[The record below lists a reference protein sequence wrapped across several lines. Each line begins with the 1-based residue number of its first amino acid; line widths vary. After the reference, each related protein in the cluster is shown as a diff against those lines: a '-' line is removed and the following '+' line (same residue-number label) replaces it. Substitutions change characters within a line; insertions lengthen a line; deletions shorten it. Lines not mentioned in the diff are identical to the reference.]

1 MKKEKF
7 LISTIIL
14 IMGGA
19 ITKVLGMVIRIIT
32 TRIIGTDGISL
43 YMLIFPTFSLFM
55 TLSQLGFPIAI
66 SKLVAEE
73 KHNNKN
79 VVFSIIPFS
88 MLLNLFLM
96 LVILIIAPI
105 LSNHLLK
112 DERTYYPILAIAL
125 VLPFDSLSSILRGY
139 FFGKQKMFPHVCSN
153 IFEQIIRLILIIILI
168 PKIMSKSLVYAVVGL
183 VSVNIISELSSIFML
198 MFFLP
203 KKISIKA
210 KDIKPSSSNV
220 KDVLRI
226 ALPTTGGRI
235 IGSIGYFIEPI
246 ILITASNLANCSS
259 SLIIKEYG
267 IVEGYVMPLLLM
279 PGFFTMAISSALIPV
294 ISKAY
299 VNGNIIYVKSKLKQA
314 IIISVLIGGI
324 STMVLFIN
332 PTFFLKLIY
341 NTEEGAFYIRLI
353 APIFLLYYIQSPLA
367 SILQSIDKAKYIMTD
382 NTIAIIIRSI
392 IMLLGCVFMGIYGFL
407 LGMCINILIV
417 TFLHY
422 KHVKYSLN

>member
-153 IFEQIIRLILIIILI
+153 IFEQIIRLILIVILI

-246 ILITASNLANCSS
+246 ILITASKLANCSS

-299 VNGNIIYVKSKLKQA
+299 VNGNIRYVKSKLKQA

>member
-32 TRIIGTDGISL
+32 TRIIGIDGISL

-153 IFEQIIRLILIIILI
+153 IFEQIIRLILIVILI
-168 PKIMSKSLVYAVVGL
+168 PKIMSKSLVNAVVGL

-246 ILITASNLANCSS
+246 ILITASKLASCSS

-299 VNGNIIYVKSKLKQA
+299 VNRNIIYVKSKLKQA

-353 APIFLLYYIQSPLA
+353 APIFLLYYIQAPLA

-392 IMLLGCVFMGIYGFL
+392 IMLLGCTFMGIYGFL

>member
-246 ILITASNLANCSS
+246 ILITASKLANCSS

-279 PGFFTMAISSALIPV
+279 PGFFTMAISSA
-294 ISKAY
+294 
-299 VNGNIIYVKSKLKQA
+299 
-314 IIISVLIGGI
+314 
-324 STMVLFIN
+324 
-332 PTFFLKLIY
+332 
-341 NTEEGAFYIRLI
+341 
-353 APIFLLYYIQSPLA
+353 
-367 SILQSIDKAKYIMTD
+367 
-382 NTIAIIIRSI
+382 
-392 IMLLGCVFMGIYGFL
+392 
-407 LGMCINILIV
+407 
-417 TFLHY
+417 
-422 KHVKYSLN
+422 

>member
-246 ILITASNLANCSS
+246 ILITASKLANCSS

-299 VNGNIIYVKSKLKQA
+299 VNGNIRYVKSKLKQA

>member
-32 TRIIGTDGISL
+32 TRIIGIDGISL

-153 IFEQIIRLILIIILI
+153 IFEQIIRLILIVILI
-168 PKIMSKSLVYAVVGL
+168 PKIMSKSLVNAVVGL

-220 KDVLRI
+220 KDILRI

-246 ILITASNLANCSS
+246 ILITASKLASCSS

-267 IVEGYVMPLLLM
+267 IIEGYVMPLLLM

-299 VNGNIIYVKSKLKQA
+299 VNGNIRYVKSKLKQA

-353 APIFLLYYIQSPLA
+353 APVFLLYYIQAPLA

-392 IMLLGCVFMGIYGFL
+392 IMLLGCIFMGIYGFL

-417 TFLHY
+417 TFLHH